1 MREDIFQDCLERWND
16 SNDGEPIWVELA
28 KKHGF
33 TTKDSL
39 RNAFNRERKARG
51 IIDKNPKV
59 SEERTAYKETDD
71 NISIVYANTTLK
83 SKEDVIREYN
93 IDMTKW
99 KIDLFEIK
107 PSQGYRKDKKTSWN
121 VDADGKV
128 KNSFSEDSGKLLIA
142 TLYSLR
148 VKFVPVTV
156 QNISLEQITEYFKTK
171 EFATPIKFPTFT
183 PSNKCV
189 LDINT
194 GDWHIGARSFDSN
207 TTDIEQIFPAMM
219 SDIFSR
225 IEMSGRKFTKIFLN
239 PMGDIAH
246 YSSRRQQTERHQI
259 AVEGNGMN
267 PLEIY
272 DTATRMLISTVDRL
286 LEYAPVEMLYVPG
299 NHDGDFLYYVLSGL
313 AAWYRNIKTFSV
325 DLTKTNRK
333 ARLFGHNLR
342 GWEHGEIS
350 KTNRVHWLANEYGDL
365 WNKDQY
371 RESFSGHLHHEE
383 VIENGGV
390 KTRRLPAIAV
400 TDQWHHANGYTSAI
414 RATMSFIWED
424 TRLGWA
430 DIWQSTGM

>member
-51 IIDKNPKV
+51 ITDKNPEV

-71 NISIVYANTTLK
+71 NISIVYANTVLK
-83 SKEDVIREYN
+83 TKEDVIREYN

-99 KIDLFEIK
+99 KIELFEIK
-107 PSQGYRKDKKTSWN
+107 PSNGYRKDRK
-121 VDADGKV
+121 VDWHVKDGKV
-128 KNSFSEDSGKLLIA
+128 VSGDVEDSGKLLIA

-156 QNISLEQITEYFKTK
+156 QNVSLEQITEYFKTR

-194 GDWHIGARSFDSN
+194 GDWHLGARWFDKN
-207 TTDIEQIFPAMM
+207 TSDVEQLFPSMM

-225 IEMSGRKFTKIFLN
+225 VEMSGRKFTKIFLN
-239 PMGDIAH
+239 PLGDIAH
-246 YSSRRQQTERHQI
+246 YSNRQQQTERHQQI
-259 AVEGNGMN
+259 VEGNGMN

-286 LEYAPVEMLYVPG
+286 LEYAPVEMLYIPG

-313 AAWYRNIKTFSV
+313 ASWYRDVNTFSI
-325 DLTKTNRK
+325 DLEQTSRK
-333 ARLFGHNLR
+333 ARLFGSNLR
-342 GWEHGEIS
+342 GWEHGEIP
-350 KTNRVHWLANEYGDL
+350 KKNKVHWLANEFREL
-365 WNKDQY
+365 WGQSQY
-371 RESFSGHLHHEE
+371 CETFSGHWHHEE
-383 VIENGGV
+383 VVENGGV
-390 KTRRLPAIAV
+390 KTRLLPAIAP
-400 TDQWHHANGYTSAI
+400 TDYWHHRNGYTGAI
-414 RATMSFIWED
+414 RATMSFVWPENRI
-424 TRLGWA
+424 GWS